1 MYLPVVQLEVQLEF
15 EIIKDEILVMIQ
27 VGPGLGLPVASD
39 SNGGVRVAFKF
50 RVRVVSSS
58 LCNRDLS
65 GPVTVHSSSNLKTLT
80 KS

>member
-1 MYLPVVQLEVQLEF
+1 MYFKLPVVQLEF
-15 EIIKDEILVMIQ
+15 EIIENEIRVMIR

-50 RVRVVSSS
+50 RVLVVTVSSP